1 MRYSATVR
9 VTLDIEVPIAGK
21 TLVEAAT
28 AASALKFAD
37 LGIKVKPGALVNSSD
52 IEVTWLSQQ

>member
-1 MRYSATVR
+1 MRYSANVR
-9 VTLDIEVPIAGK
+9 VTLEIEVPIAGE

-37 LGIKVKPGALVNSSD
+37 LGIKVSPGRLTDRSD
-52 IEVTWLSQQ
+52 QEVVWLSKQ